1 VSSLKKDDYYRIL
14 ILSIK
19 NTLYFIVPL
28 TVLMFFIE
36 IGFELNEGGSITLF
50 FTPEF
55 IINFIFHELILSLY
69 FVLFLLT
76 FAIRLILLKTRK

>member
-1 VSSLKKDDYYRIL
+1 MSPLKVDDYYRIL

-55 IINFIFHELILSLY
+55 IINFIFHELMLSLY
-69 FVLFLLT
+69 FVVFLLN
-76 FAIRLILLKTRK
+76 FAFHLILLKTRK

>member
-1 VSSLKKDDYYRIL
+1 
-14 ILSIK
+14 
-19 NTLYFIVPL
+19 
-28 TVLMFFIE
+28 MFFIE

>member
-1 VSSLKKDDYYRIL
+1 MDDYYRIL

>member
-1 VSSLKKDDYYRIL
+1 MSSLKKDDYYRIL

>member
-1 VSSLKKDDYYRIL
+1 MDDYYRIL

-76 FAIRLILLKTRK
+76 FAIHLILLKTRK

>member
-1 VSSLKKDDYYRIL
+1 MDDYYRIL

-28 TVLMFFIE
+28 TVLMLFIE